1 MRLIITLLLTI
12 AATVLPVVAQVPP
25 PYTAAIVLEPTTGR
39 ILFEKN
45 SNQALPTASMIKMM
59 TLLVV
64 MDEIKEGT
72 ITLDTPV
79 TVSAKASRM
88 GGSQVFLKQG
98 ETFPV
103 KDLIAATMVHSA
115 NDAAMALAE
124 RVGGTEEAFV
134 PLMRTK
140 AQQLGLKNTDIH
152 SPHGL
157 PAEGE
162 DQPDV
167 MSPADLARVGM
178 EIMKF
183 PLIRQLAVL
192 QTMPFRGGVFIMNN
206 PNRLLRMYPDATGIK
221 TGYHGKAGF
230 CVTASARRGNLDLIA
245 VVVGSQRKQDNFE
258 SAANLFSEAF
268 ARYRMLQPVK
278 KGTVMTGAARIS
290 GGSVDSVKVVAGD
303 TANVLVDRGEGQK
316 IELLLKIDTV
326 KAPIRKFQKVG
337 LIIVRQGGKPIAQIP
352 ALAVNDV
359 ARASLMQRLWPF

>member
-1 MRLIITLLLTI
+1 MRPIIALLIFLAPGVPSL
-12 AATVLPVVAQVPP
+12 AQE

-39 ILFEKN
+39 VLFEKN
-45 SNQALPTASMIKMM
+45 SNQPLPTASMIKMM

-64 MDEIKEGT
+64 MDHIKEGT
-72 ITLDTPV
+72 ISLDTPV
-79 TVSAKASRM
+79 TISAKASRM

-103 KDLIAATMVHSA
+103 RDLIAATMVHSA

-134 PLMRTK
+134 QLMRMK
-140 AQQLGLKNTDIH
+140 QQELKLKNTDIH

-157 PAEGE
+157 PAEGD

-167 MSPADLARVGM
+167 MSPADLARVGI
-178 EIMKF
+178 EVQKH
-183 PLIRQLAVL
+183 PLLREFSVM

-206 PNRLLRMYPDATGIK
+206 PNRLLKIYPEATGIK
-221 TGYHGKAGF
+221 TGYHSKAGF

-245 VVVGSQRKQDNFE
+245 VVMGSQRKQDNFE

-278 KGTVMTGAARIS
+278 RGTVMTHSAKVD
-290 GGSVDSVKVVAGD
+290 GGTTDAVQVVAGD
-303 TANVLVDRGEGQK
+303 SANVLVDRGEGQK
-316 IELLLKIDTV
+316 LELVLRTDQV
-326 KAPIRKFQKVG
+326 KAPVRKFQRVG
-337 LIIVRQGGKPIAQIP
+337 TIIVKSGGKPVAQIP
-352 ALAVNDV
+352 ALALNDV
-359 ARASLMQRLWPF
+359 ARASLLQRLWPF